1 MKLRFLSFLV
11 VASAIIFSSCGNESS
26 DTDRTNA
33 ANDSSTADNGKT
45 GNETAPGSNIES
57 TTAAPIREVI
67 DHYLHVKNA
76 LAKDN
81 GTEAASGAKAMVAS
95 LEKVN
100 ASAFTAEQ
108 KKVYDDVAAD
118 LKEHAEHTVYNANKI
133 DHQREHF
140 IMMSED
146 VYELVKG
153 FGVNQTLYKDHCPM
167 ANNNKGAAWI
177 SETEE
182 VNNNPYMGKKMPKC
196 GKLEETIKQ

>member
-1 MKLRFLSFLV
+1 MKLRFLSFLM
-11 VASAIIFSSCGNESS
+11 AATAIIFSSCGNES
-26 DTDRTNA
+26 TDKDSTT
-33 ANDSSTADNGKT
+33 ANDSIAPDNAKT
-45 GNETAPGSNIES
+45 GNETAPGNSAES
-57 TTAAPIREVI
+57 TTATMKEVI

-76 LAKDN
+76 LADDN
-81 GTEAASGAKAMVAS
+81 GTEAANGAKAMVAS

-100 ASAFTAEQ
+100 ASTFTAEQ

-118 LKEHAEHTVYNANKI
+118 LMEHAEHTVHNATKI

-146 VYELVKG
+146 VHELVKG
-153 FGVNQTLYKDHCPM
+153 FGANQTLYKDHCPM

-196 GKLEETIKQ
+196 GKLEEVLKQ